1 MKRFTILALITIGTI
16 LPANA
21 ILENVTNPE
30 QSPIKVSVWCTPNRK
45 MCKIGKYTLKTTTEE
60 PLYIK
65 ENLVCT
71 PDKKCAQTVQNLY
84 AHQNHCFKNTST
96 KRIILNS

>member
-30 QSPIKVSVWCTPNRK
+30 QSPIKVSVWCTPN
-45 MCKIGKYTLKTTTEE
+45 I
-60 PLYIK
+60 I
-65 ENLVCT
+65 
-71 PDKKCAQTVQNLY
+71 
-84 AHQNHCFKNTST
+84 T
-96 KRIILNS
+96 KSP

>member
-1 MKRFTILALITIGTI
+1 MKKFTILALITIGTI

-30 QSPIKVSVWCTPNRK
+30 QSPIKVSVWCTPN
-45 MCKIGKYTLKTTTEE
+45 M
-60 PLYIK
+60 YIK

-71 PDKKCAQTVQNLY
+71 PDKKMC
-84 AHQNHCFKNTST
+84 SDGT
-96 KRIILNS
+96 KSVRSSKPLF

>member
-1 MKRFTILALITIGTI
+1 MKKFTILALITIGTI

-45 MCKIGKYTLKTTTEE
+45 MCKIEIGR
-60 PLYIK
+60 
-65 ENLVCT
+65 
-71 PDKKCAQTVQNLY
+71 
-84 AHQNHCFKNTST
+84 AHV
-96 KRIILNS
+96 

>member
-21 ILENVTNPE
+21 IL
-30 QSPIKVSVWCTPNRK
+30 VSVWCTPNRK

-71 PDKKCAQTVQNLY
+71 PDKKMC
-84 AHQNHCFKNTST
+84 SDGT
-96 KRIILNS
+96 KSVRSSKPLF

>member
-1 MKRFTILALITIGTI
+1 MKKFTILALITISTI

-71 PDKKCAQTVQNLY
+71 PDKKMC
-84 AHQNHCFKNTST
+84 SDGT
-96 KRIILNS
+96 KSVRSSKPLF